1 MEDTPESTHGNAPFF
16 FVKQSPSVSCTTSY
30 GLSHMSGH
38 EDGFH
43 FRCLSSHV
51 LVPESE
57 LASRV
62 PSSATVITRFLQ
74 VSASFQSGLL
84 PEDPPPAPSPSPEAK
99 TLSGQQR
106 VCSANIL
113 SLRIRCGSDWKRPTQ
128 ALAPRSP
135 GNPSTCRRNR
145 EKLASCDHSPTARGL
160 HVLWTAA
167 FYSAAVWNSSHK
179 PLGSQASRH
188 RPQEPGGTGLGGQAL
203 GQSSGAWTPQEGG
216 SSDTSQNI
224 SWKVGIF
231 LQV

>member
-16 FVKQSPSVSCTTSY
+16 FVKQSPSVSCTSY

-43 FRCLSSHV
+43 FRCLPSHV
-51 LVPESE
+51 LCQSQSWLHMPPPQPLSS
-57 LASRV
+57 LAS
-62 PSSATVITRFLQ
+62 SRFQLPF
-74 VSASFQSGLL
+74 SRASCQRTH
-84 PEDPPPAPSPSPEAK
+84 PHAPSPDAR

-106 VCSANIL
+106 VCAASIL

-128 ALAPRSP
+128 AHAPCSP
-135 GNPSTCRRNR
+135 GNPSTCGR
-145 EKLASCDHSPTARGL
+145 KPGDARFLRPQSHWPCL

-167 FYSAAVWNSSHK
+167 FYSAAIWNSSHK

-224 SWKVGIF
+224 SWKVSIF